1 MSSQKYGFAMNF
13 RKVVMSKAT
22 IKNGRIV
29 ITNGMI
35 TLEHYT
41 GGINMT
47 RVREGET
54 NSVDTSE

>member
-29 ITNGMI
+29 ITIGMT

-41 GGINMT
+41 GGINMI

-54 NSVDTSE
+54 NGVDTSE

>member
-1 MSSQKYGFAMNF
+1 MNF

-41 GGINMT
+41 GGMDMT
-47 RVREGET
+47 TVREGET
-54 NSVDTSE
+54 NSVDTS